1 MKNRISSVFILFL
14 LLFTNSCMDLDKE
27 PLDMISSDA
36 VFKDEALSEAYLYKI
51 YGYMPCGYGL
61 FVEAGANVL
70 SGMGCHLLAAAAC
83 LKQCLSN
90 RRVTAAAIKRLLN
103 CDNIR
108 IQRGLL

>member
-61 FVEAGANVL
+61 FVEAW
-70 SGMGCHLLAAAAC
+70 CEC
-83 LKQCLSN
+83 
-90 RRVTAAAIKRLLN
+90 IKWNGDYRSA
-103 CDNIR
+103 
-108 IQRGLL
+108 

>member
-51 YGYMPCGYGL
+51 YGYMP
-61 FVEAGANVL
+61 
-70 SGMGCHLLAAAAC
+70 
-83 LKQCLSN
+83 
-90 RRVTAAAIKRLLN
+90 
-103 CDNIR
+103 
-108 IQRGLL
+108 

>member
-70 SGMGCHLLAAAAC
+70 TICLMAAPICCVRLRDGM
-83 LKQCLSN
+83 
-90 RRVTAAAIKRLLN
+90 RVTES
-103 CDNIR
+103 
-108 IQRGLL
+108 

>member
-1 MKNRISSVFILFL
+1 MRVALELAFFAADHEAELGVNLETGKTVHNVDTIAFHLFGPVNV
-14 LLFTNSCMDLDKE
+14 LF
-27 PLDMISSDA
+27 
-36 VFKDEALSEAYLYKI
+36 
-51 YGYMPCGYGL
+51 
-61 FVEAGANVL
+61 FVET
-70 SGMGCHLLAAAAC
+70 SFQFDDSCHLLAAAAC